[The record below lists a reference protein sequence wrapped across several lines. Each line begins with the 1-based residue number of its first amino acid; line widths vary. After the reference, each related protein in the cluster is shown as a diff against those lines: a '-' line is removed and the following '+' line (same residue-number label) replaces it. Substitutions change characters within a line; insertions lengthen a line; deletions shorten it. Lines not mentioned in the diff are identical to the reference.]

1 MYDSFSYR
9 VIYNMAYRQ
18 IGKPKTMKSRLLSI
32 LSSGLAVFF
41 LIMWITKGCD
51 KPTEKPQDEILW
63 RERVEQREAVIREKD
78 SIIATITKDRE
89 IQARKHDSVS
99 SSLKQRELAL
109 IRKLKEANA
118 DIQVI
123 ADSLPKVARYIELAD
138 STIATKDSIYHREL
152 NHRFMMEK
160 SYQFEI
166 AQLGDKHVKQVEISK
181 VLETKVIDLQNDN
194 DKLERKLER
203 KKRGNRLLGGIAAGM
218 AAAIAVITLS
228 Q

>member
-1 MYDSFSYR
+1 M
-9 VIYNMAYRQ
+9 NW
-18 IGKPKTMKSRLLSI
+18 RLSTTI
-32 LSSGLAVFF
+32 LSGLAVFF
-41 LIMWITKGCD
+41 LIMWLSNSCD

-78 SIIATITKDRE
+78 SIIATITKDRQ

-166 AQLGDKHVKQVEISK
+166 AAIGEKHVQQVAISEEYAARVEQLSKQNVR
-181 VLETKVIDLQNDN
+181 LEK
-194 DKLERKLER
+194 RLER
-203 KKRGNRLLGGIAAGM
+203 KKRGNRILLGVAAGLG
-218 AAAIAVITLS
+218 AAIAVMSLS

>member
-1 MYDSFSYR
+1 M
-9 VIYNMAYRQ
+9 NW
-18 IGKPKTMKSRLLSI
+18 RLSTTI
-32 LSSGLAVFF
+32 LSGLAVFF
-41 LIMWITKGCD
+41 LIMWITKSCD

-166 AQLGDKHVKQVEISK
+166 AQLADKHVKQVEISK
-181 VLETKVIDLQNDN
+181 LLETKVIDLQNDN

-203 KKRGNRLLGGIAAGM
+203 KKRGNRLLTGIAAGM
-218 AAAIAVITLS
+218 AAAIAVITLT